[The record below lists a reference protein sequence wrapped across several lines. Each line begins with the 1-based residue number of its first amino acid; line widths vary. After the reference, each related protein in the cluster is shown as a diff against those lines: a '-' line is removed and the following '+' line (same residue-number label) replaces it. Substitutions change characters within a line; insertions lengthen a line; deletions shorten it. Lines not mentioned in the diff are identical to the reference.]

1 MKIWRSFGSGHS
13 AHLTVIG
20 TFKSIEDAELAEEVV
35 EDFVNAVWEQRYP
48 DLQAFQQAWQERLP
62 AVTILGPTDSNFDLG
77 IDDTIAVE
85 RDEQIVK
92 VSDIRTTKLEGI
104 IKLMLL
110 KYPTEI
116 KITGI
121 TG

>member
-1 MKIWRSFGSGHS
+1 M
-13 AHLTVIG
+13 
-20 TFKSIEDAELAEEVV
+20 

-48 DLQAFQQAWQERLP
+48 DLQAFQQAWEERLP
-62 AVTILGPTDSNFDLG
+62 AVRILGPTDSNFDLG

-85 RDEQIVK
+85 RDEQTVK